1 MEDVYIYD
9 CARTPRGRRRGQLH
23 EVAPH
28 ELLATLLRALPER
41 TGLDPA
47 DVSDLLAGCVTPI
60 RDQGYNIAEAAL
72 AAAHWPEVVAAAQ
85 VNRYCASGLETVHQA
100 AARIAAGY
108 DDLIVAGGVEG
119 MSRVPLDSDGGAL
132 LTNPELILA
141 SGTLPQGVAADLIA
155 SKEGFT
161 REQLDTYAVESQRRC
176 AEAVARGHFERSL
189 VPVDDGNG
197 ITLLERDGHP
207 RPDTDAEA
215 LARLPAAF
223 AKTGAL
229 GFDALA
235 ISRYPQVAHVD
246 HVHTAGNS
254 SGIVD
259 GAAAV
264 LVGNAAAGERF
275 AAAPRARIRSVAVA
289 SSDATVKLLGMI
301 PATERA
307 LARAGLGIDDLD
319 LIEVNEAFAA
329 VPLAFIRHFHADHA
343 RVNVNGGAIALGH
356 PVGATGSILLGTLV
370 DELERRDAALGLVT
384 LCAGG
389 GQGIAAVVE
398 RVA

>member
-1 MEDVYIYD
+1 MQDVFIYD

-41 TGLDPA
+41 TGVDPA
-47 DVSDLLAGCVTPI
+47 DVTDLLAGCVTPI
-60 RDQGYNIAEAAL
+60 RDQGYNVAEAAL
-72 AAAHWPEVVAAAQ
+72 AAAEWPDVVAAAQ

-119 MSRVPLDSDGGAL
+119 MSRVPLDSDGGPL

-161 REQLDTYAVESQRRC
+161 REALDAYAVESQRRC
-176 AEAVARGHFERSL
+176 AEAMAAGHFDRSL
-189 VPVDDGNG
+189 VPVDDGIG
-197 ITLLERDGHP
+197 ITLLERDSHP
-207 RPDTDAEA
+207 RPDTDPEA

-229 GFDALA
+229 GFDELAL
-235 ISRYPQVAHVD
+235 SRYPQVAYVD

-254 SGIVD
+254 SGVVD
-259 GAAAV
+259 GAGVV
-264 LVGNAAAGERF
+264 LVGNAAAGERLEGKR
-275 AAAPRARIRSVAVA
+275 RARVRAIAVA

-301 PATERA
+301 PAAERA
-307 LARAGLGIDDLD
+307 LARAGVDIADVD

-329 VPLAFIRHFHADHA
+329 VPLVFLKHFSVDHA

-356 PVGATGSILLGTLV
+356 PVGATGVILLGTLV
-370 DELERRDAALGLVT
+370 DELERRDATLGLVA